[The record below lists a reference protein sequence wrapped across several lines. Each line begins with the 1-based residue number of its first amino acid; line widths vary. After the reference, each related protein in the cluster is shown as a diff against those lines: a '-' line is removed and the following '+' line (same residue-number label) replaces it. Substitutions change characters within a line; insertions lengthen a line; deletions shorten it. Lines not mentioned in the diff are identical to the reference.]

1 MSPIVNVSSLS
12 FSYGS
17 VKVLENISF
26 SIEERD
32 FLAIIGPNGSGKT
45 TLIKI
50 LLGFLEPISGSVML
64 SIPRHSIGHVPQRHA
79 IDRNFPG
86 TVEEIFSDSK
96 SDAIEL
102 TRIKDLLK
110 KKFVNLSGGHQQRVL
125 IAMALQQNPK
135 LLILDEP
142 TAGVDVHA
150 QQSFYGLLTKL
161 NSHGITIILV
171 THEVGV
177 IPTLV
182 KNVLCI
188 NHNVCCL
195 GKPESMPEMLKQV
208 YGPHFV
214 HHHGEHHD

>member
-1 MSPIVNVSSLS
+1 M
-12 FSYGS
+12 
-17 VKVLENISF
+17 
-26 SIEERD
+26 
-32 FLAIIGPNGSGKT
+32 
-45 TLIKI
+45 
-50 LLGFLEPISGSVML
+50 
-64 SIPRHSIGHVPQRHA
+64 
-79 IDRNFPG
+79 
-86 TVEEIFSDSK
+86 EEIFSDSK
-96 SDAIEL
+96 SDANEL

>member
-64 SIPRHSIGHVPQRHA
+64 SIPRHSIGYVPQRYA

-150 QQSFYGLLTKL
+150 QQSFYGLWPAFCA
-161 NSHGITIILV
+161 S
-171 THEVGV
+171 
-177 IPTLV
+177 
-182 KNVLCI
+182 
-188 NHNVCCL
+188 
-195 GKPESMPEMLKQV
+195 SW
-208 YGPHFV
+208 
-214 HHHGEHHD
+214 